1 MSSFPYPLS
10 VATGY
15 SGRLHPQGQTL
26 QVLLSSPK
34 ELAVANHTLSFFF
47 LFPSSH
53 SSDAASLCWPEYHKH
68 KHSH

>member
-15 SGRLHPQGQTL
+15 SGLMHSQGQTL

-34 ELAVANHTLSFFF
+34 ELAVANHTLSLFF
-47 LFPSSH
+47 LFPSYH
-53 SSDAASLCWPEYHKH
+53 SSDPASLRRSERHKH

>member
-10 VATGY
+10 GVTGY
-15 SGRLHPQGQTL
+15 SSRLHPQGQTP

-34 ELAVANHTLSFFF
+34 ELAVANHKLSLFF

-53 SSDAASLCWPEYHKH
+53 SSDAASLRRPERHKH